1 MFDFIEK
8 SAEIRCKPFSKQ
20 LLKWLSMKL
29 PKKSAFIII
38 IIKTKGNITALRFSY
53 LLYLF
58 DTVNNFPDIYFIKVK
73 FYLICLFLAP
83 VIRGWF
89 QKGKSSFLF

>member
-38 IIKTKGNITALRFSY
+38 IIKNKGNITALRFSY

-58 DTVNNFPDIYFIKVK
+58 NTVNNFPDICFIKVK

-89 QKGKSSFLF
+89 QKEKSSFLF